1 MNSEVEQRIVAMYF
15 DNKDFEK
22 NARKTIDTLGELKDN
37 LNLEDSV
44 KGFDEL
50 NKAGKKLNLN
60 DAKTTVRNL
69 KDSLSGLGEKFK
81 SALNI
86 GNGPLHSM
94 RGFFDEFNG
103 YVTKVAGI
111 DLAGK
116 IVNSFESA
124 FRQLTVAPIEAGW
137 NMYQQNIDSTK
148 TIMSGTLKSYKEQMS
163 KTNADWT
170 YDEAEHMEYVKGQL
184 EELSKYAQQTVFSL
198 SDMTSNVGKFT
209 NNNIDLETSVTA
221 MEGIANMTAKAGQG
235 ANQASMAMYNFSQA
249 LGVGKMTTIDWKSI
263 ENANIATTELKDLFI
278 KTAEASGKLTK
289 EVTKLSDGR
298 QLEKYFITVD
308 KNGKKLAK
316 SKWVEISAENF
327 RETLS
332 NGWLDKET
340 MLRVFQL
347 YSNQVKDIDTLAA
360 WGFDTK
366 NEELVKY
373 LFGIGEEAEK
383 AATQVRTF
391 SKMWDAM
398 TESVQSGWAK
408 SMEYIFGDM
417 QEATE
422 FWSTINDKVGEV
434 LDRAAENRNNML
446 REWRGFTFNEN
457 TGEWEKLE
465 GAVDGREDLIQG
477 IYGLINAAKNL
488 GSAFSSAWSDVFGNL
503 DGKKLQEITKGFRD
517 FIDRFK
523 TWLGDMDDSNSRIR
537 KIRTG
542 LSGVFNILKI
552 VVNVIKT
559 GLGVALR
566 VIKPFIDPLLNL
578 FEEFGKNLNL
588 DGAKNLGEILNTLK
602 GRFSEL
608 WKKLSSLGFD
618 GIFRKIGGWFSNLWN
633 QISDGVGKFLE
644 DNGLTGVRDWF
655 VDMGDRIKEGYETV
669 KSWWEGSGIPEFF
682 QGIWNSVMDVFTP
695 KEVTRY
701 NGSMMETVTEDA
713 PIVKFFRDLYD
724 QIVGVW
730 DDLFGKNGSLTTW
743 WNGGD
748 NAVANFFS
756 GIYDSIAGLFATVDA
771 NGNEIEMPIVTFF
784 KGIYEKIVGAWDSIF
799 GEQGTLTTWWNGGDN
814 AVANFFKG
822 VYDSIAGLF
831 ATVDDGGNEIE
842 MPIVTFFKGIYEKIV
857 GVWNSVF
864 GENGTLTAWWNNGN
878 NDVVNFFKG
887 VYDSIAGL
895 FATVDD
901 SGNEIEMPVVT
912 FFKGIYGKIVEA
924 WDSVFGEQGTL
935 TTWWNGG
942 DNSVANFFKGVYDS
956 VMSVFQPKEITRYNG
971 SMLETTFEDSPLVKF
986 FKDIQKFL
994 EEVKTWEIWGSI
1006 GDFFSGIW
1014 SSIIG
1019 FFSGTGET
1027 VEAATEL
1034 TQQITSETP
1043 ESAAPTTESVG
1054 LLERIINAVG
1064 DFVKKIVDSVGGITI
1079 DPEINKF
1086 FVNLG
1091 DLFKGMF
1098 KILNSVLGFVSKLI
1112 NGNGTTGDYILT
1124 GLGILAA
1131 VIVGIVDKV
1140 YTLKN
1145 NRALSEINAESIAS
1159 KIMAIGVGLLAISA
1173 AIALLS
1179 TIPTGDLLK
1188 ASGVVAVMMLI
1199 VGGIAKTLAKKS
1211 ASDAQ
1216 IIESTKEHKILEK
1229 LIGALEKIG
1238 MVAVALALL
1247 PEVIRAFG
1255 EAKKL
1260 APQLNG
1266 DGIMK
1271 TLMGLAAFLAGV
1283 SLGLA
1288 LVDKLTG
1295 PTGLDPLGTIKTA
1308 ASIVAFITVVL
1319 GGLLAV
1325 TAALD
1330 GIFGTE
1336 NIVSTI
1342 EHAGEMMNALG
1353 GAISGL
1359 VGGII
1364 GGFAKGFNTIMDG
1377 RSEEEKLN
1385 DSMAVLE
1392 SLGDKLEIFTTDKT
1406 AGITR
1411 ILNLVGLL
1419 AQTMKD
1425 VPKASDF
1432 TKFTDSLEPLASSI
1446 MRFALI
1452 LSGFTL
1458 AENQDKIPLESMKER
1473 ILALVEIMRAFDI
1486 PDFSTIVSSGKNKVD
1501 YFVQG
1506 IDKLSEEM
1514 TPERFKALGS
1524 FMANLT
1530 EAFNEAMS
1538 PESKAM
1544 QTMSGDLMKNLSAA
1558 IKIGMGDGG
1567 KYEVGVFDA
1576 MPIIDSI
1583 VTALGYGETAVAT
1596 AVHNMVQA
1604 GIDNAGGQGLNLNNS
1619 ELLGSMAENDL
1630 IQKIMEEATKGNK
1643 SGDLLEN
1650 NGITDS
1656 VFNILYGA
1664 GGSKNAPKEDS
1675 LLGMMQSL
1683 DSFEVPDISSK
1694 FTEAFQF
1701 KDAKTGQ
1708 AIDPLTDIRDTLSKL
1723 QDEIQQLPEFQI
1735 TIVPTFDYR
1744 NLNSDTLRE
1753 ELKKYPIGLPM
1764 GGYSGGGNFK
1774 VDMTEL
1780 ASLIDTEGV
1789 KTAIAGVS
1797 ATITTSQEAI
1807 VASID
1812 GMGAQ
1817 INALARAI
1825 SSLKLYLD
1833 TGVLVGSITPLI
1845 DFELGK
1851 RASKASVTGVVSMF
1865 ANPYANLAKPK

>member
-22 NARKTIDTLGELKDN
+22 NAKKTIDTLGELKDN

-60 DAKTTVRNL
+60 DAKATVRNL

-86 GNGPLHSM
+86 GSGPLHSM

-116 IVNSFESA
+116 IVNSFENA

-137 NMYQQNIDSTK
+137 NMYQQNVDSIK
-148 TIMSGTLKSYKEQMS
+148 TIMSGTMESYSKKMS
-163 KTNADWT
+163 ETNADWT
-170 YDEAEHMEYVKGQL
+170 YDEGEHMEYVKGQL

-198 SDMTSNVGKFT
+198 SDMTNNVGKFT
-209 NNNIDLETSVTA
+209 NNNIPLEESVNA

-235 ANQASMAMYNFSQA
+235 AQQASMAMYNFSQA

-263 ENANIATTELKDLFI
+263 ENANIATTELKNLFI
-278 KTAEASGKLTK
+278 KTAEAGDKLTK
-289 EVTKLSDGR
+289 EVVKLGNGKEM
-298 QLEKYFITVD
+298 EKFFITVD

-316 SKWVEISAENF
+316 NKWVEVSAENF
-327 RETLS
+327 RDSLS
-332 NGWLDKET
+332 HGWLDKQT
-340 MLRVFQL
+340 MMRVFQL
-347 YSNQVKDIDTLAA
+347 YSNQVKDVDTLSS
-360 WGFDTK
+360 WGFDTD

-373 LFGIGEEAEK
+373 LFGIGEQASE

-391 SKMWDAM
+391 QKMWDAM

-408 SMEYIFGDM
+408 SMEFIFGDM
-417 QEATE
+417 KEATE
-422 FWSTINDKVGEV
+422 FWSTVNDKVGSV
-434 LDRAAENRNNML
+434 LDQAAENRNNML
-446 REWRGFTFNEN
+446 REWRGFTFNEH

-477 IYGLINAAKNL
+477 IYGVIDAAKSL

-503 DGKKLQEITKGFRD
+503 DGKKLQEITRGFRD

-542 LSGVFNILKI
+542 LSGVFNVLKI
-552 VVNVIKT
+552 VANVIKT
-559 GLGVALR
+559 GLGIALR
-566 VIKPFIDPLLNL
+566 VIKPFIDPMLKL

-602 GRFSEL
+602 NRFSEL
-608 WKKLSSLGFD
+608 WKKLTTLGFD
-618 GIFRKIGGWFSNLWN
+618 GIFRKIGGWFSTLWN
-633 QISDGVGKFLE
+633 QITDGIGKFLD
-644 DNGLTGVRDWF
+644 DNGLSGVKDWF
-655 VDMGDRIKEGYETV
+655 VDIGDRIKEGYETV
-669 KSWWEGSGIPEFF
+669 KSWWDGSGIPEFF
-682 QGIWNSVMDVFTP
+682 QGIWNSVMEVFTP
-695 KEVTRY
+695 KEITRY
-701 NGSMMETVTEDA
+701 NGSMLETVTEDA
-713 PIVKFFRDLYD
+713 PIVTFFKDLYG

-730 DDLFGKNGSLTTW
+730 DGLFGENGSLTTW

-756 GIYDSIAGLFATVDA
+756 GIYDSIAGLFSTVDA

-784 KGIYEKIVGAWDSIF
+784 KGIYDKIVSVWDSIF
-799 GEQGTLTTWWNGGDN
+799 GENGSLTTWWNGGDN
-814 AVANFFKG
+814 TVANFFKG
-822 VYDSIAGLF
+822 VYESIAGLF

-842 MPIVTFFKGIYEKIV
+842 MPIVTFFKGIYDKIV
-857 GVWNSVF
+857 EVWNSIF
-864 GENGTLTAWWNNGN
+864 GENGSLTTWWNKGDNA
-878 NDVVNFFKG
+878 VANFFKG
-887 VYDSIAGL
+887 VYDSIAKL
-895 FATVDD
+895 FATVDAD
-901 SGNEIEMPVVT
+901 GNEIEMPIVT

-924 WDSVFGEQGTL
+924 WDSVFGEKGTL

-956 VMSVFQPKEITRYNG
+956 VMGVFQPKEITRYNG

-986 FKDIQKFL
+986 FKDVQKFL
-994 EEVKTWEIWGSI
+994 EEVKTWEIWTSI

-1014 SSIIG
+1014 SSIMG

-1027 VEAATEL
+1027 VGAATEL
-1034 TQQITSETP
+1034 TEQITNETP
-1043 ESAAPTTESVG
+1043 ESAAPTEESVG
-1054 LLERIINAVG
+1054 LLERIINAIG
-1064 DFVKKIVDSVGGITI
+1064 DFVKKIVGSVGGISI

-1091 DLFKGMF
+1091 DLLKGMF
-1098 KILNSVLGFVSKLI
+1098 KILNKVLGFLARVV
-1112 NGNGTTGDYILT
+1112 GTVGESDILT
-1124 GLGILAA
+1124 VISILAA
-1131 VIVGIVDKV
+1131 VIIGILVKV
-1140 YTLKN
+1140 KSVQDHKY
-1145 NRALSEINAESIAS
+1145 LSEINTESVAS

-1179 TIPTGDLLK
+1179 TIPIDDLLK
-1188 ASGVVAVMMLI
+1188 ASGVVAVMGVI
-1199 VGGIAKTLAKKS
+1199 IGGIAYALAKKS
-1211 ASDAQ
+1211 ASDAK
-1216 IIESTKEHKILEK
+1216 IIESTKEHKVLEK

-1247 PEVIRAFG
+1247 PEVIKAFG

-1266 DGIMK
+1266 DDIMK

-1288 LVDKLTG
+1288 LVNKLTG

-1342 EHAGEMMNALG
+1342 EHAGEILNALG

-1359 VGGII
+1359 VGGLI
-1364 GGFAKGFNTIMDG
+1364 GGFAKGFNMIMDG
-1377 RSEEEKLN
+1377 RTDEEKLN
-1385 DSMAVLE
+1385 DSLAILE
-1392 SLGDKLEIFTTDKT
+1392 KLGDKLEIFTTDKT
-1406 AGITR
+1406 TGIGR

-1419 AQTMKD
+1419 SQTMED

-1432 TKFTDSLEPLASSI
+1432 TKFTDSLEPLATAI
-1446 MRFALI
+1446 MRFGLI

-1458 AENQDKIPLESMKER
+1458 EENQEKIPLESMKER
-1473 ILALVEIMRAFDI
+1473 ILALVEVMRAFDI
-1486 PDFSTIVSSGKNKVD
+1486 PDFSTIVSSTKNKVD
-1501 YFVQG
+1501 YFVDG
-1506 IDKLSEEM
+1506 IDKLSEKM
-1514 TPERFKALGS
+1514 TPERFEALGS

-1530 EAFNEAMS
+1530 EAFNKAMDPKSEAM
-1538 PESKAM
+1538 K
-1544 QTMSGDLMKNLSAA
+1544 TMSGDLMKNLSAA
-1558 IKIGMGDGG
+1558 IKIGMGEGG

-1583 VTALGYGETAVAT
+1583 VTALGYGETDIAT
-1596 AVHNMVQA
+1596 AVHAMVQA
-1604 GIDNAGGQGLNLNNS
+1604 GIDAGGKQGLNLNNP
-1619 ELLGSMAENDL
+1619 ELLGGVAENDL
-1630 IQKIMEEATKGNK
+1630 IQKIMEEATKGSQN
-1643 SGDLLEN
+1643 GDLLEN
-1650 NGITDS
+1650 NGIKDS
-1656 VFNILYGA
+1656 VFNMLYGA
-1664 GGSKNAPKEDS
+1664 GGSKDAPKEDS

-1701 KDAKTGQ
+1701 KDAKTGE
-1708 AIDPLTDIRDTLSKL
+1708 AIDPLTNIRDTLSGL
-1723 QDEIQQLPEFQI
+1723 QEEIDKLPEFQI

-1744 NLNSDTLRE
+1744 NLNSETMRN

-1764 GGYSGGGNFK
+1764 GYSGGNFK
-1774 VDMTEL
+1774 MDMSEL
-1780 ASLIDTEGV
+1780 AGIIDTEGI

-1797 ATITTSQEAI
+1797 ATITTSQAAI

-1812 GMGAQ
+1812 GMGLQ
-1817 INALARAI
+1817 INALARAV
-1825 SSLKLYLD
+1825 STLKLYLD
-1833 TGVLVGSITPLI
+1833 TGVLVGSLTPLI
-1845 DFELGK
+1845 DMELGR
-1851 RASKASVTGVVSMF
+1851 RANKASTTGVASPF
-1865 ANPYANLAKPK
+1865 ANPYSRLRNNDVTQ